1 MTQGLFLHTRKL
13 EIKFFNAVYFQK
25 DSSIFIVWFYEV
37 VIFFLFTLS
46 FRMFHHKELEI
57 SLSVFPFAS
66 VFVSDDNFSS
76 KRIKLELFLSL
87 WMLNY
92 LLARSASIQVIESQ
106 GLGKAACALKC
117 HQKKGS
123 GVFLYRMGLPFSSA
137 LLSLKIFLYFILV
150 VSKYFNSVLILWNT

>member
-1 MTQGLFLHTRKL
+1 M
-13 EIKFFNAVYFQK
+13 FN
-25 DSSIFIVWFYEV
+25 
-37 VIFFLFTLS
+37 
-46 FRMFHHKELEI
+46 HKELEI

-66 VFVSDDNFSS
+66 VIVSDDNFSS

-106 GLGKAACALKC
+106 GLGKAARALKC

-123 GVFLYRMGLPFSSA
+123 GVFLYIMGLPFSSA

-150 VSKYFNSVLILWNT
+150 VSKYFNSVLIL